1 MFAAS
6 TETFG
11 EVCELQKLS
20 FFSIGHSLA
29 ALAFVVFRPEKLAD
43 GFAMVENRR
52 RAPIR
57 LFGLHCLT
65 SLVVHGSPM
74 SIPSFKTYFSFVAAL
89 LMFGQMA
96 TAQAEAL
103 PDFTTLVEQA
113 SPAVVNISTTQKMPE
128 RSVAQQ
134 QMPDLEGLPPM
145 LREFLERGIPPQGRK
160 PGSPKSDRQ
169 REAQSLGSGFIISKD
184 GYVLTNNHVIDGA
197 DEILVRL
204 SDRSELK
211 AKLVGTDP
219 RTDVAVL
226 KIEGKDLPTVKLG
239 NSEKLKVGEWVL
251 AIGSPFGFDHSVTK
265 GIVSA
270 KGRSLPNDTY
280 VPFIQTDVAIN
291 PGNSG
296 GPLFNMDGE
305 VVGINSQIFTRSG
318 GFMGLSFAIPIDV
331 AMDVAN
337 QIKASGKVNRGWLG
351 VVIQEVNKDLAE
363 SFGLDKPAG
372 ALVAQVLESGPAAK
386 GGVQVGDVILSAN
399 GTPIVMSADLP
410 HLIGN
415 LKDGSKAE
423 LEVIRN
429 GKRQTLTVTVGA
441 LPDEGQEM
449 GTPESAGAERSS
461 NRLGVSVVDL
471 TAEQQKSLDI
481 KGGVVIKEVTDG
493 PAALIGLQAGD
504 VITHLNN
511 QALTSAKNFS
521 EVAKGL
527 PKNRSVSMRV
537 LRQGRA
543 SFITFKLAE

>member
-1 MFAAS
+1 MRS
-6 TETFG
+6 
-11 EVCELQKLS
+11 LS
-20 FFSIGHSLA
+20 QL
-29 ALAFVVFRPEKLAD
+29 
-43 GFAMVENRR
+43 
-52 RAPIR
+52 
-57 LFGLHCLT
+57 
-65 SLVVHGSPM
+65 LVLLNFLLVTNGSHM
-74 SIPSFKTYFSFVAAL
+74 SIPRMKSYFSLIAAVLMLGQVA
-89 LMFGQMA
+89 
-96 TAQAEAL
+96 TVQAENL
-103 PDFTTLVEQA
+103 PDFTGLVEQA
-113 SPAVVNISTTQKMPE
+113 SPAVVNISTRQKLPD
-128 RSVAQQ
+128 RAIANQ

-145 LREFLERGIPPQGRK
+145 LREFLERSMP
-160 PGSPKSDRQ
+160 PGSRPPGAGKGDRQ
-169 REAQSLGSGFIISKD
+169 REAQSLGSGFIISPD
-184 GYVLTNNHVIDGA
+184 GYILTNNHVIDGA

-211 AKLVGTDP
+211 AKLVGTDS

-226 KIEGKDLPTVKLG
+226 KIDGKDLPTAKLG
-239 NSEKLKVGEWVL
+239 NSNTLKVGEWVL

-296 GPLFNMDGE
+296 GPLFNMAGE

-337 QIKASGKVNRGWLG
+337 QLKASGKVSRGWLG

-372 ALVAQVLESGPAAK
+372 ALVAQVLEDGPAAK
-386 GGVQVGDVILSAN
+386 GGLQVGDVILSAN
-399 GTPIVMSADLP
+399 GQPIIMSADLP

-423 LEVIRN
+423 LEVIRD
-429 GKRQTLTVTVGA
+429 GKRQKLTVTVGA

-449 GTPESAGAERSS
+449 GDVAGTGAERSS
-461 NRLGVSVVDL
+461 NRLGVSVIEL
-471 TAEQQKSLDI
+471 TAEQKKSLDL
-481 KGGVVIKEVTDG
+481 KGGVAIKEVTGG
-493 PAALIGLQAGD
+493 PASLIGLQPGD

-511 QALTSAKNFS
+511 QAITSSKQFT
-521 EVAKGL
+521 EVAKSL
-527 PKNRSVSMRV
+527 PKDRSVSMRV

-543 SFITFKLAE
+543 TFITFKLSE